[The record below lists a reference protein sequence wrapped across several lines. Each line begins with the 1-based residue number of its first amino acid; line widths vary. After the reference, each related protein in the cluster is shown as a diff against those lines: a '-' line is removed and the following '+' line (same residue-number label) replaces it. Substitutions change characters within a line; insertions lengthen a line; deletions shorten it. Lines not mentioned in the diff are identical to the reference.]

1 MQYLAFVPL
10 LRRLKEEFLFCPK
23 RSVPHSIKT
32 YKLSTVRVLLL
43 PEWILPVNPTIG
55 RLITS
60 SPLWYCLINQFAVVS
75 SRQKEK
81 AIFCMKMTRQA
92 TERHISR
99 TDADGCRSSI
109 CSWAVHLIEFNVKR
123 SPVQMSFY
131 IYSDVAQQCMAK
143 VAGTIQ
149 IVGSSSLKHPKKKEK
164 IPETSRRWSSCTL
177 CGNEVGETKF
187 KREMIEANICNKS
200 VHSTVREIT
209 PFKSAHSPPAEFNV
223 RLSTCNWAQVPG
235 IVATIIRTSF
245 EVITTYRK

>member
-60 SPLWYCLINQFAVVS
+60 SPLWYCLINQFAVAS

-92 TERHISR
+92 PERHISR
-99 TDADGCRSSI
+99 TGADGCRSSI
-109 CSWAVHLIEFNVKR
+109 CSWAAHLIEFNVKR

-149 IVGSSSLKHPKKKEK
+149 IVGSSSLKHPKKKKKHLKPPGGEATALCVEMK
-164 IPETSRRWSSCTL
+164 SERRSSRGKW
-177 CGNEVGETKF
+177 
-187 KREMIEANICNKS
+187 
-200 VHSTVREIT
+200 
-209 PFKSAHSPPAEFNV
+209 
-223 RLSTCNWAQVPG
+223 
-235 IVATIIRTSF
+235 
-245 EVITTYRK
+245 